1 LGKKESDSIFHVHV
15 VERVLILLF
24 ALVLNLDA
32 SATAAASDWP
42 DGLVLH
48 GDSTSPDGH
57 YGILVATSSHVD
69 DGTTYLIAEEGEDF
83 TNYLAHLQTHQK
95 LGKIKKGDYV
105 EHENHRH
112 LDVAWSP
119 DSKVCIL
126 TYWDRYGFSSIAVLE
141 PKGTS
146 FTQTD
151 IGERIHK
158 SLDAMIQKQSH
169 DPEMSG
175 EATPYFRLSPDR
187 KVRVRA
193 LAANNP
199 KQFEEVKT
207 YYALFKGDVRR

>member
-1 LGKKESDSIFHVHV
+1 MVAGFESVHPDVLGSVRIF
-15 VERVLILLF
+15 
-24 ALVLNLDA
+24 LNRR
-32 SATAAASDWP
+32 S
-42 DGLVLH
+42 G
-48 GDSTSPDGH
+48 
-57 YGILVATSSHVD
+57 
-69 DGTTYLIAEEGEDF
+69 AEG
-83 TNYLAHLQTHQK
+83 YQ
-95 LGKIKKGDYV
+95 
-105 EHENHRH
+105 
-112 LDVAWSP
+112 
-119 DSKVCIL
+119 
-126 TYWDRYGFSSIAVLE
+126 
-141 PKGTS
+141 